1 MTPFSKF
8 IEWVIN
14 LFLAVFDKKI
24 IISAD
29 NKALSRI
36 SPTLESITKP

>member
-1 MTPFSKF
+1 MTLFSKF

-14 LFLAVFDKKI
+14 LFLAVFDKK